1 MREKGTCEEDEVNRR
16 NALAATLLVTSAIEM
31 MCAQSVHADPLTPLT
46 PNEVQYLEQAHR
58 ILAMTHD
65 PMAFHGDG
73 RLLTDGRYAC
83 DRRATGMIGNSGTFV
98 NPALTQLA
106 FIYLCPE

>member
-1 MREKGTCEEDEVNRR
+1 MNRR
-16 NALAATLLVTSAIEM
+16 KALAAGLLVTSAVEM
-31 MCAQSVHADPLTPLT
+31 IGAQSAHADPLTPLT
-46 PNEVQYLEQAHR
+46 PNEIQYLEQAHKV
-58 ILAMTHD
+58 LAMTHD
-65 PMAFHGDG
+65 PMAFRGDG

-83 DRRATGMIGNSGTFV
+83 DRRPTGMIGSSGTFV